1 MGDTTPATVFEKMGE
16 KFKNDPGQVTGIDA
30 VYQFKVTGDDGGDWF
45 ADLTGE
51 TPSVSP
57 GEHASPGCTIT
68 VAGQDLVDITT
79 GKLSGQMAFMTGK
92 LKIQGDMGLA
102 MKLQKIL
109 G

>member
-1 MGDTTPATVFEKMGE
+1 MSDVKTLFDKMNERLQANPDSVKGM
-16 KFKNDPGQVTGIDA
+16 NC
-30 VYQFKVTGDDGGDWF
+30 VYQFKVTGDDGGEYY

-51 TPSVSP
+51 KPSVAAGTKDP
-57 GEHASPGCTIT
+57 ANCTIT
-68 VAGQDLVDITT
+68 VAGQDLIDITT

-92 LKIQGDMGLA
+92 LKIAGDMGLA